1 MIMDNNKK
9 TRLVVLSGAGISA
22 ESGIQTFRGGDGLWD
37 NVPFEEI
44 CSPIGW
50 AKSPKRVTEFYNARR
65 AQLAEVK
72 PNEAHL
78 ILASMQDDY
87 DVRII
92 TQNVDNLHER
102 AGSKHVLHIHG
113 ELTKVRPLDCYTS
126 KDGFSTEYVQD
137 IGYRPVEIGEVGGP
151 NLKQLRPHVVFF
163 GEEVPNLSKAA
174 RLVQQAD
181 ILLIIGTSMQ
191 VYPAAGLCNYAQDGC
206 DIYMIDPSETP
217 ASAVLGVNHIKNVA
231 TEGMKEFR
239 DMLNKMTHTI

>member
-1 MIMDNNKK
+1 MLMENKK
-9 TRLVVLSGAGISA
+9 KIVVLSGAGISA
-22 ESGIQTFRGGDGLWD
+22 ESGIQTFRGGSGLWD
-37 NVPFEEI
+37 NVPVEEI

-50 AKSPKRVTEFYNARR
+50 AKNPKRVTDFYNARR

-78 ILASMQDDY
+78 ILARMQDDF

-102 AGSKHVLHIHG
+102 AGSKHVLHLHG

-151 NLKQLRPHVVFF
+151 NLKQLRPHIVFF
-163 GEEVPNLSKAA
+163 GESVPNLSKAA
-174 RLVQQAD
+174 RIVQQAD
-181 ILLIIGTSMQ
+181 VFLIIGTSMQ
-191 VYPAAGLCNYAQDGC
+191 VYPAAGLYAYAPDGC
-206 DIYMIDPSETP
+206 EVYMIDPSDSP
-217 ASAVLGVNHIKNVA
+217 AATVLGVTLIQKVA
-231 TEGMKEFR
+231 TEGMKDFR
-239 DMLNKMTHTI
+239 DKMYHDI